1 MIKYTKQH
9 EWVAINDGD
18 EKAAVGITD
27 YAQKQLGDIVY
38 VELPEIGVNLNKGD
52 EAAVVE
58 SVKAAAE
65 VYSPISGEILEVN
78 ENLADSPELINNE
91 AEANGWFFKL
101 VPSEE
106 SELEELMDKEGYD
119 KYIGGLD

>member
-38 VELPEIGVNLNKGD
+38 VELPGIGVKVNKGD

-101 VPSEE
+101 IPSEE
-106 SELEELMDKEGYD
+106 NQLEELMDKDSYD
-119 KYIGGLD
+119 SYIQDLG

>member
-38 VELPEIGVNLNKGD
+38 VELPGIGVTVNKGD

-65 VYSPISGEILEVN
+65 VYSPISGEISEVN
-78 ENLADSPELINNE
+78 ENLADSPELINNA
-91 AEANGWFFKL
+91 AETNGWFFKL
-101 VPSEE
+101 IPSEE
-106 SELEELMDKEGYD
+106 NQLEELMDKDSYD
-119 KYIGGLD
+119 SYIQDLG

>member
-38 VELPEIGVNLNKGD
+38 VELPGIGVKVNKGD

-78 ENLADSPELINNE
+78 ENLADSPEPVSYTHLTLPTK
-91 AEANGWFFKL
+91 A
-101 VPSEE
+101 
-106 SELEELMDKEGYD
+106 
-119 KYIGGLD
+119 

>member
-101 VPSEE
+101 APSEE

>member
-38 VELPEIGVNLNKGD
+38 VELPEIGVKVNKGD

>member
-9 EWVAINDGD
+9 EWVSINDGD
-18 EKAAVGITD
+18 KKATVGITD

-38 VELPEIGVNLNKGD
+38 VELPEIGVKLNKGD

-101 VPSEE
+101 APSEE

>member
-38 VELPEIGVNLNKGD
+38 VELPEIGVKLNKGD

-78 ENLADSPELINNE
+78 ENLADSPEIINNE

-101 VPSEE
+101 VPSED

>member
-38 VELPEIGVNLNKGD
+38 VELPEIGVKLNKGD

-101 VPSEE
+101 APSEE

>member
-9 EWVAINDGD
+9 EWVSINDGD
-18 EKAAVGITD
+18 QKAAVGVTD

-38 VELPEIGVNLNKGD
+38 VELPEIGVKLNKGD

-101 VPSEE
+101 APSEE

>member
-38 VELPEIGVNLNKGD
+38 VELPGIGVKVNKGD

-65 VYSPISGEILEVN
+65 VYSPISGEIIEVN

-101 VPSEE
+101 APSEE

>member
-18 EKAAVGITD
+18 EKATVGITD

-38 VELPEIGVNLNKGD
+38 VELPGIGVKVNKGD

-101 VPSEE
+101 VPSEVN
-106 SELEELMDKEGYD
+106 ELEELMDKDSYD
-119 KYIGGLD
+119 SYIGDLG

>member
-9 EWVAINDGD
+9 EWVSINDGD
-18 EKAAVGITD
+18 ETATVGITD

-38 VELPEIGVNLNKGD
+38 VELPGIAVEVNKGD

-58 SVKAAAE
+58 SVIAAAE
-65 VYSPISGEILEVN
+65 VYSPISGQISEVN

-91 AEANGWFFKL
+91 AETNGWFFKL
-101 VPSEE
+101 VPSEKN
-106 SELEELMDKEGYD
+106 ELEELMDKEGYD
-119 KYIGGLD
+119 SYIGDLS

>member
-9 EWVAINDGD
+9 EWVSINDGD
-18 EKAAVGITD
+18 ETATVGITD

-38 VELPEIGVNLNKGD
+38 VELPGIAVEVNKGD

-65 VYSPISGEILEVN
+65 VYSPISGQISEVN

-91 AEANGWFFKL
+91 AETNGWFFKL
-101 VPSEE
+101 VPSEKN
-106 SELEELMDKEGYD
+106 ELEELMDKEGYD
-119 KYIGGLD
+119 SYIGALS

>member
-9 EWVAINDGD
+9 EWVSINDGD
-18 EKAAVGITD
+18 QKAAVGVTD

-38 VELPEIGVNLNKGD
+38 VELPEIGVKVNQGD
-52 EAAVVE
+52 EVAVVE

-65 VYSPISGEILEVN
+65 VYSPISGEISEVN

-91 AEANGWFFKL
+91 AETNGWFFKL
-101 VPSEE
+101 VPSEVN
-106 SELEELMDKEGYD
+106 ELEELMDKDSYD
-119 KYIGGLD
+119 SYIGDLG

>member
-38 VELPEIGVNLNKGD
+38 VELPGIGGKVNKGD

-65 VYSPISGEILEVN
+65 VYSPISGEISEVN
-78 ENLADSPELINNE
+78 ENLADSPEIINNE
-91 AEANGWFFKL
+91 AETNGWFFKL

-106 SELEELMDKEGYD
+106 NELEELMDKEGYD
-119 KYIGGLD
+119 SYIGDLG

>member
-38 VELPEIGVNLNKGD
+38 VELPGIGVKVNKGD

-65 VYSPISGEILEVN
+65 AYSPISGEILEVN

-101 VPSEE
+101 APSEE

>member
-9 EWVAINDGD
+9 EWVSINDGD
-18 EKAAVGITD
+18 ETATVGITD

-38 VELPEIGVNLNKGD
+38 VELPGIGATVNKGD

-101 VPSEE
+101 APSEE

>member
-38 VELPEIGVNLNKGD
+38 VELPEIGVKLNKGD

-78 ENLADSPELINNE
+78 ENLADSPEIINNE

-106 SELEELMDKEGYD
+106 SELEELMDKEGYH

>member
-38 VELPEIGVNLNKGD
+38 VELPEIGVKLNKGD

-101 VPSEE
+101 VPSED

>member
-18 EKAAVGITD
+18 AKAAVGITD

-38 VELPEIGVNLNKGD
+38 VELPEIGVKLNKGD

-101 VPSEE
+101 VPSED

>member
-38 VELPEIGVNLNKGD
+38 VELPEIGVKLNKGD

-91 AEANGWFFKL
+91 AESNGWFFKL

>member
-38 VELPEIGVNLNKGD
+38 VELPRIGVKVNKGD

-101 VPSEE
+101 APSEE